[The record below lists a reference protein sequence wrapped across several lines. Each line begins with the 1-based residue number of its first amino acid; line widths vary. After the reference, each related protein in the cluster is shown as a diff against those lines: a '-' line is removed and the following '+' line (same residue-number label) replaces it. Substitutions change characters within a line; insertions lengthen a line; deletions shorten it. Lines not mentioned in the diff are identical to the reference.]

1 MHLPYAKQPIKA
13 IFLDVD
19 GTLISFIT
27 HRVPQSAVDAV
38 CRAHDNGVK
47 IVIATGRASTDLDV
61 LSAIPYDAVAAL
73 NGTDCIMRDGSVVAR
88 HLIPADQFSK
98 ALELSRTYGFVM
110 AIENNDGILVNR
122 LTPEVCDFMRYV
134 DHPVPPVVDLEAVF
148 AQGNCCQ
155 LCFFCNTETQALV
168 MPQLPALAASRW
180 HPFFADINVKGI
192 DKATAIDD
200 FARYFQIDVS
210 QTMAIGDGGND
221 APMILRA
228 GIGVAMGNA
237 SDQVKAIADY
247 VTADVDS
254 DGLAV
259 ALRHFL

>member
-1 MHLPYAKQPIKA
+1 MQQPVKA

-19 GTLISFIT
+19 GTLISFTT
-27 HRVPQSAVDAV
+27 HRVPESAVDAI

-47 IVIATGRASTDLDV
+47 IIIATGRASADLEALAD
-61 LSAIPYDAVAAL
+61 IPYDAVAAL
-73 NGTDCIMRDGSVVAR
+73 NGTDCIMRDGSVVTR

-98 ALELSRTYGFVM
+98 ALELSRAHNFVM

-122 LTPEVCDFMRYV
+122 LTPEICDFMRYV
-134 DHPVPPVVDLEAVF
+134 DHPAPPVVDLEAVF

-155 LCFFCNTETQALV
+155 LCFFCDAETQNII
-168 MPQLPALAASRW
+168 MPQLPALSASRW
-180 HPFFADINVKGI
+180 HPFFADINVKGF
-192 DKATAIDD
+192 DKATAVDD
-200 FARYFQIDVS
+200 FARHFRIDIS

-221 APMILRA
+221 VPMILHA

-237 SDQVKAIADY
+237 SDEVKAHADY
-247 VTADVDS
+247 VTAHVDS

-259 ALRHFL
+259 ALKHFRVN